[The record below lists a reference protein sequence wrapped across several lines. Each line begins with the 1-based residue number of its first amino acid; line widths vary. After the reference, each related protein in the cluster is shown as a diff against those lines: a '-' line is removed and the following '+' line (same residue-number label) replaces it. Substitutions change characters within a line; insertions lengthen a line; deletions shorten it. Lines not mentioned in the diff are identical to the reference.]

1 MRGYL
6 VERQVDGMVLGPR
19 GRCLGASGFTVSD
32 FTVWVGGIQ
41 S

>member
-6 VERQVDGMVLGPR
+6 VERQVDGMVSGPR
-19 GRCLGASGFTVSD
+19 GRFLAASGFTVSD
-32 FTVWVGGIQ
+32 FTVWAGSIQ